1 MASVRSIFVTGAN
14 QGLGM
19 YTVHQLS
26 KTPGVLLFMCSRRL
40 PAAKEARAKLA
51 GDIHPTS
58 TVVPL
63 QLDITDAASVKA
75 AAAFVGDYLKREGLG
90 GLDVLINKFVCRH
103 RKRHLP
109 GDVRGERFGTIAI
122 TEAMRPLLKDDG
134 GLILNVSSILGS
146 ITQYTTAPLDIL
158 PEYGTTKSALN
169 SLTVQW
175 AAQEKE
181 RGTNVAVCPGHN
193 KTNLNNFT
201 GTILPEEG
209 CMIIVQAALEK
220 EGRTA
225 VFYNKDGDLPW

>member
-1 MASVRSIFVTGAN
+1 MTSVRSIFVTGAN

-40 PAAKEARAKLA
+40 PAAKEACAKFA

-58 TVVPL
+58 AVVPL

-75 AAAFVGDYLKREGLG
+75 AVAFVGDYLKREGLG
-90 GLDVLINKFVCRH
+90 GLDVLIKKGF
-103 RKRHLP
+103 
-109 GDVRGERFGTIAI
+109 
-122 TEAMRPLLKDDG
+122 LKKAPSGRRSRDDG
-134 GLILNVSSILGS
+134 SLILNVSSILGS
-146 ITQYTTAPLDIL
+146 ITQYKTAPLEIL

-181 RGTNVAVCPGHN
+181 RGTSVRVVAVCPGHN

-201 GTILPEEG
+201 GGDTAEEG
-209 CMIIVQAALEK
+209 CMVIVRAALEK
-220 EGRTA
+220 EGQTA